1 MRNLIHDEREIN
13 QTLVYNISAVHLILL
28 SMLRNN
34 ILLGIGVLYSSIH
47 FMSKIYKGLNQ
58 ELIDFFRNVIEENV
72 NLEIQY

>member
-34 ILLGIGVLYSSIH
+34 ILLGIGFY
-47 FMSKIYKGLNQ
+47 
-58 ELIDFFRNVIEENV
+58 
-72 NLEIQY
+72 IQAYIL

>member
-58 ELIDFFRNVIEENV
+58 ELISFSRM
-72 NLEIQY
+72 LLRKM